1 MKKTTIILLLLALIA
16 GLFISCSQE
25 VTVDADVHN
34 KINDIDTFCINGK
47 YFSTLQAAVD
57 YFKDSKAMK
66 APGDNDYVI
75 YLTRNASGPGADIV
89 DIKDLVIDFAG
100 FTYSFTNVTAIQGET
115 GGKFGLSITDGSE
128 VTLKGLEQI
137 NLFDSTA
144 DLTMVYIEGSD
155 TSLTI
160 EDAPKMVVEPTQ
172 YVFWAA
178 NGATLTIGSEDK
190 TKEATITGR
199 VAATG
204 GTTEESKPTI
214 ELKSKATITGSVEA
228 ESAKISIAGESK
240 VTGAIEVKASEVS
253 IGESSKIEANL
264 ALSQESTVTITS
276 KENIIQTLD
285 KTSDSTI
292 VVSEDVV
299 VDNVAEGSD
308 NKVVTTG
315 DAEVKDETGEKS
327 SDVSQEYGS
336 ATYVAMV
343 DGILYKTDEIVE
355 AVKAADEKE
364 VVLYLCGVA
373 SYITI
378 DTNQKVLINLGG
390 FTANEIQNN
399 GYLVIEGDGVV
410 GSITT
415 SDLKNLILQ
424 GGTYSSIP
432 EEIGTVPVYC
442 MVTVNET
449 YPVSYTVSLRTNGV
463 ARIGNHYFDA
473 LKAAFDCSISGDT
486 IDLLVNTSVD
496 ELIIIP
502 EGTSLVLNLNGYE
515 ISNNV
520 DSTQS
525 YYYEKYGNTASGRA
539 FVLLDDTSL
548 TVNAGDD
555 GSIIIPTTN
564 DDSYGFFRV
573 FGGMLTLNGGSY
585 KGKTNNGA
593 LFHACKSSGAELLL
607 NNLNVETDY
616 RIVASNGPVCGTIVV
631 NGGSYKQNNKNLTTP
646 DGTIPGFY
654 LSYWD
659 ATFNGVEIES
669 DWGSCVEV
677 CGSYLNMEGEGS
689 ERFYAKF
696 TGNNDFRVLG
706 PNTAQRWNCT
716 AIAVDNNGVADIK
729 SGSYSAPI
737 SDTDEGRGHGIY
749 IFTSD
754 GHVLI
759 DNDVVISACT
769 AVRVDN
775 NGYPQYYS
783 DTPSIFI
790 NNGTISGQLIKGT
803 DTILSITGGVF
814 DHDPSAYVV
823 EGYYAKLQGTNPE
836 TWIVI
841 PDTPQVSVV
850 KNGESVGQIMSL
862 ALFRDKVNAGN
873 TYEGYTITL
882 LVDVDLENVAW
893 TPIGTA
899 EHPFSGTFDGNSKT
913 ITGLTVSANGNLGLF
928 GVSQDSE
935 LKNFTIDK
943 ANISGSGDNS
953 ALVSGVAFRTTIS
966 GVNVI
971 NSTLNMVEGERIGGI
986 TGGNYTIIINC
997 SVKNCSITGSEQVG
1011 AIAGYICSEP
1021 ITGCVATDNTIVA
1034 KVSRAGG
1041 LVGKLDFGDNVEPA
1055 TVSNNT
1061 ISGTVTAPDVAGGIC
1076 GQIMCG
1082 TSHVNDY
1089 SIADNSM
1096 DIECNAVKTS
1106 PIGILRSGQPTDF
1119 TGTMATKI
1127 TGNKWTARTYN
1138 MNTYTYTAEET
1149 GTTAQV
1155 IDNAL

>member
-1 MKKTTIILLLLALIA
+1 MKKTTIVLLLLALIA

-25 VTVDADVHN
+25 MTVDADVHN

-66 APGDNDYVI
+66 APGDNDNVI

-89 DIKDLVIDFAG
+89 DIQGLVIDFAG

-115 GGKFGLSITDGSE
+115 GGKFGLSITEGSE

-137 NLFDSTA
+137 DLFDSTA

-178 NGATLTIGSEDK
+178 NGATLTIGSTDA
-190 TKEATITGR
+190 TKEAAITGKI
-199 VAATG
+199 AATG

-214 ELKSKATITGSVEA
+214 TVKAKTTITGDVEA
-228 ESAKISIAGESK
+228 TKAEVTLSGKTV
-240 VTGAIEVKASEVS
+240 VTGTVS
-253 IGESSKIEANL
+253 ATESKIEANETSKVTGKIEASASKVSVSGAAKIEVDL
-264 ALSQESTVTITS
+264 TAKDNSQVVINTVETGAEASVIKTMDKQDNSIVVVAGGSVNVDEVAAGSDGKIEVADGATVVGDDVQQETVTSYVAKINGKSAYATMEEAIEAASTTGHRDEIILLQAITEDIEIPHG
-276 KENIIQTLD
+276 KDVIINLNSYDLGTD
-285 KTSDSTI
+285 ASHISVTVYGSVI
-292 VVSEDVV
+292 VRAESEDKVYG
-299 VDNVAEGSD
+299 EMHLKSGSD
-308 NKVVTTG
+308 TMLESGEYIIDNPSTAVEEG
-315 DAEVKDETGEKS
+315 AELT
-327 SDVSQEYGS
+327 
-336 ATYVAMV
+336 
-343 DGILYKTDEIVE
+343 
-355 AVKAADEKE
+355 
-364 VVLYLCGVA
+364 
-373 SYITI
+373 IT
-378 DTNQKVLINLGG
+378 
-390 FTANEIQNN
+390 
-399 GYLVIEGDGVV
+399 
-410 GSITT
+410 
-415 SDLKNLILQ
+415 
-424 GGTYSSIP
+424 GGTYNFDPASFVPAYCDVQGTGPTWTVVRIAQDDAVA
-432 EEIGTVPVYC
+432 EI
-442 MVTVNET
+442 
-449 YPVSYTVSLRTNGV
+449 S
-463 ARIGNHYFDA
+463 GNYYKALQTALDDA
-473 LKAAFDCSISGDT
+473 SSGDT
-486 IDLLVNTSVD
+486 IKLLKDVTITQQSSSSRVPITKSVILDGDNKTVSINGRGFGVGMNATSKIDVTFRNITINNSSQAGRCID
-496 ELIIIP
+496 TR
-502 EGTSLVLNLNGYE
+502 GNLN
-515 ISNNV
+515 SLTLDNV
-520 DSTQS
+520 TLSTDGASGTTQPLTIGGNQEDSATIYIKDSTI
-525 YYYEKYGNTASGRA
+525 K
-539 FVLLDDTSL
+539 
-548 TVNAGDD
+548 
-555 GSIIIPTTN
+555 TN
-564 DDSYGFFRV
+564 DDATAYYAIITFNPV
-573 FGGMLTLNGGSY
+573 DITIDNTTL
-585 KGKTNNGA
+585 KGW
-593 LFHACKSSGAELLL
+593 ACLYLKG
-607 NNLNVETDY
+607 
-616 RIVASNGPVCGTIVV
+616 
-631 NGGSYKQNNKNLTTP
+631 P
-646 DGTIPGFY
+646 DGSAGSHGSNIVIKNNSKLYSRNIYSGTSNAFGAIVFDDSLGSSKVTIENSNIDIEANSDQYQAVACYSKSFGI
-654 LSYWD
+654 
-659 ATFNGVEIES
+659 VE
-669 DWGSCVEV
+669 
-677 CGSYLNMEGEGS
+677 L
-689 ERFYAKF
+689 
-696 TGNNDFRVLG
+696 
-706 PNTAQRWNCT
+706 
-716 AIAVDNNGVADIK
+716 K
-729 SGSYSAPI
+729 SGVVMTATGEKAIFQLNDPA
-737 SDTDEGRGHGIY
+737 EGQG
-749 IFTSD
+749 
-754 GHVLI
+754 VL
-759 DNDVVISACT
+759 
-769 AVRVDN
+769 
-775 NGYPQYYS
+775 
-783 DTPSIFI
+783 
-790 NNGTISGQLIKGT
+790 
-803 DTILSITGGVF
+803 ITGGTYNE
-814 DHDPSAYVV
+814 DPSAYVA
-823 EGYYAKLQGTNPE
+823 EGYYAKPQGTNPE

-935 LKNFTIDK
+935 LKNFTIDN
-943 ANISGSGDNS
+943 ANISGSGNDS
-953 ALVSGVAFRTTIS
+953 ALVSGKAFRTTIS

-986 TGGNYTIIINC
+986 TGGAYTIIINC

-1034 KVSRAGG
+1034 TVSRAGG

-1089 SIADNSM
+1089 SIAGNSM
-1096 DIECNAVKTS
+1096 DIECTADKTS
-1106 PIGILRSGQPTDF
+1106 PIGILRSGQPIDF

-1155 IDNAL
+1155 IVNAM

>member
-1 MKKTTIILLLLALIA
+1 MKKTTIVLLLLALIA

-25 VTVDADVHN
+25 ITVDADVHN

-66 APGDNDYVI
+66 APGDNDNVI

-89 DIKDLVIDFAG
+89 DIKGLVIDFAG

-137 NLFDSTA
+137 DLFDSTA

-214 ELKSKATITGSVEA
+214 TLQGST
-228 ESAKISIAGESK
+228 K
-240 VTGAIEVKASEVS
+240 VTGAVEVTKAEVEMIGSSIITGSISTTGSNITVGDESKIKASLTAS
-253 IGESSKIEANL
+253 ES
-264 ALSQESTVTITS
+264 STVTIVS
-276 KENIIQTLD
+276 KDNVITNLD
-285 KTSDSTI
+285 KTIDSKIITAEDL
-292 VVSEDVV
+292 VVEEVS
-299 VDNVAEGSD
+299 GD
-308 NKVVTTG
+308 NKIETTD
-315 DAEVKDETGEKS
+315 DATIYKDEQKETES
-327 SDVSQEYGS
+327 TDVSP
-336 ATYVAMV
+336 V
-343 DGILYKTDEIVE
+343 DAQLLAKIGNTLYKTFDDALETVTDSTPTTIVLLGEYE
-355 AVKAADEKE
+355 ATDNPIVIVSER
-364 VVLYLCGVA
+364 V
-373 SYITI
+373 ITI
-378 DTNQKVLINLGG
+378 DLNGWDAGNSGG
-390 FTANEIQNN
+390 YISIVNN
-399 GYLVIEGDGVV
+399 GYLNIEDTYSSDKDGCGTVYLTETDYSGSGTCIIIGGNYVFNPSAFVPAWCSVTKDSVEDLWTVALITDGVAAIGDLKFATLQSAIDYAVDGDTVKILNDFAISDPVNISKSINLNGDNHTITRSLEASAAGGFALIFTGDENNSLNVVVDKLSVTAINSNGVKFQDYIAKAVVNDCNFNATNRTPAYIGDGDTVNTVYVELNNTNMTMTGSRAGGPWSNTAIGVTNGATAIVTGGTYTGPMAAYIMSSGGKLTINNGSTFISTGSSGYEGDGIRVDRNYWEV
-410 GSITT
+410 KTEDKKKGLDFSDSI
-415 SDLKNLILQ
+415 L
-424 GGTYSSIP
+424 
-432 EEIGTVPVYC
+432 
-442 MVTVNET
+442 
-449 YPVSYTVSLRTNGV
+449 
-463 ARIGNHYFDA
+463 
-473 LKAAFDCSISGDT
+473 T
-486 IDLLVNTSVD
+486 I
-496 ELIIIP
+496 
-502 EGTSLVLNLNGYE
+502 
-515 ISNNV
+515 
-520 DSTQS
+520 
-525 YYYEKYGNTASGRA
+525 
-539 FVLLDDTSL
+539 
-548 TVNAGDD
+548 
-555 GSIIIPTTN
+555 
-564 DDSYGFFRV
+564 
-573 FGGMLTLNGGSY
+573 NGGSF
-585 KGKTNNGA
+585 GNSHIN
-593 LFHACKSSGAELLL
+593 LWNSGNEG
-607 NNLNVETDY
+607 D
-616 RIVASNGPVCGTIVV
+616 
-631 NGGSYKQNNKNLTTP
+631 P
-646 DGTIPGFY
+646 D
-654 LSYWD
+654 WD
-659 ATFNGVEIES
+659 
-669 DWGSCVEV
+669 D
-677 CGSYLNMEGEGS
+677 
-689 ERFYAKF
+689 K
-696 TGNNDFRVLG
+696 VL
-706 PNTAQRWNCT
+706 
-716 AIAVDNNGVADIK
+716 V
-729 SGSYSAPI
+729 Y
-737 SDTDEGRGHGIY
+737 
-749 IFTSD
+749 
-754 GHVLI
+754 
-759 DNDVVISACT
+759 
-769 AVRVDN
+769 
-775 NGYPQYYS
+775 
-783 DTPSIFI
+783 
-790 NNGTISGQLIKGT
+790 IKGG
-803 DTILSITGGVF
+803 DFENYSIAGVSSPWCLAEITGGTF
-814 DHDPSAYVV
+814 DADPSAYVA
-823 EGYYAKLQGTNPE
+823 EGYYAKPQGTNPE
-836 TWIVI
+836 TWTVV

-935 LKNFTIDK
+935 LKNFTIDN

-971 NSTLNMVEGERIGGI
+971 NSTLNMVGGERIGGI

-1082 TSHVNDY
+1082 TSHVNNY
-1089 SIADNSM
+1089 SIANNSM
-1096 DIECNAVKTS
+1096 DIECTAEKTS

-1138 MNTYTYTAEET
+1138 MNTYTYTAKET
-1149 GTTAQV
+1149 GTTVQV
-1155 IDNAL
+1155 IVNAL